1 MLQMLI
7 KTLLSISLHVQFL
20 IKFGV
25 HVFFFVQAAF
35 GKVPGNPNR
44 YENMENLYFIYLSY
58 VDENLLGFS
67 KEELKYDGSFFLL
80 VL

>member
-1 MLQMLI
+1 MY
-7 KTLLSISLHVQFL
+7 
-20 IKFGV
+20 
-25 HVFFFVQAAF
+25 FFVQAAF